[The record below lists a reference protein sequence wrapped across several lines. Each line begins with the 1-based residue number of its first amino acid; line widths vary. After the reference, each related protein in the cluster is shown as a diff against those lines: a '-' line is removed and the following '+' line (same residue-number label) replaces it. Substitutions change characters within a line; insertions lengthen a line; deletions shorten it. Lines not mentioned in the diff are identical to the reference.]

1 MNDAKVI
8 DSDKKLD
15 YVDIARAIAILMVI
29 FIHTSQTVNRLPGK
43 VISISQYGQMGVQLF
58 FVASAYTMC
67 LSHIKRKE
75 ERKPLASFFIR
86 RYFRIAPLYYTAI
99 PLYFLL
105 EPYTHILSNIHLQ
118 YSQYNLQSIIANL
131 LFIHGF
137 VLSANNNVVPG
148 GWSIG
153 TEMAFYA
160 LFPILFP
167 LFTWVY
173 KRWGI
178 VHLYGLVIFPI
189 ILNIIIQLIIR
200 HWFSITIIN
209 HPFIYY
215 NLINNLSTF
224 TLGITLFFHHQ
235 NNVQFR
241 FSIGIQIAFFT
252 IATIILIRLFQIK
265 QDWMLILMPIGS
277 GTSFILLI
285 NILKELKYSN
295 ILLQRI
301 GQISYSMYIF
311 HFVFAWW
318 LVPGLISSLEG
329 KVDAILLLI
338 CSFLLTTI
346 ATFLISVFSHKYI
359 EIPGIRLGKTIISRL

>member
-15 YVDIARAIAILMVI
+15 YVDIVRAIAILMVI
-29 FIHTSQTVNRLPGK
+29 FIHTSQTVNRLPEK
-43 VISISQYGQMGVQLF
+43 VIAISQYGQMGVQLF

-86 RYFRIAPLYYTAI
+86 RYFRIAPLYYIAI

-105 EPYTHILSNIHLQ
+105 EPYTHILSNISLQ

-131 LFIHGF
+131 LFVHGF
-137 VLSANNNVVPG
+137 ILSANNNVVPG

-160 LFPILFP
+160 LFPILFN

-173 KRWGI
+173 KRWG
-178 VHLYGLVIFPI
+178 VARLYALVTFSIL
-189 ILNIIIQLIIR
+189 LNIVIQLIIR
-200 HWFSITIIN
+200 HWFSITIIS

-215 NLINNLSTF
+215 NLINNLPTF
-224 TLGITLFFHHQ
+224 TLGMTIFFHHQ
-235 NNVQFR
+235 DNARFR
-241 FSIGIQIAFFT
+241 FPIMMQIAACT
-252 IATIILIRLFQIK
+252 IMTMILIRLFQLR
-265 QDWMLILMPIGS
+265 QDWMLILIPIGS
-277 GTSFILLI
+277 GASFILLI

-318 LVPGLISSLEG
+318 LIPELVNSLEG

-346 ATFLISVFSHKYI
+346 ATFIVAVFSHKYI
-359 EIPGIRLGKTIISRL
+359 EIPGIRLGKAIISRL